1 MTTMMLASMMTGAKI
16 GDEPSSPNSVTA
28 NDCCATTDDSC
39 AALPCPGS
47 SFLPKTMS
55 EGDLSAISIENDNSC
70 SGRRDAG
77 ERDNSSSTLGDVDAD
92 DEGGAKQL
100 VAVNFDKA
108 DIDFGSVDDGGI
120 RKSTSMVSFHSSRL
134 NQSAPPAPLRSS
146 LAGSNK
152 SGIRGVSSTVS
163 FGSVSIREHER
174 VVDDQPALP
183 GPALGLGWAYN
194 QKDDVHLDEYV
205 KDKKKEGQSEDGN
218 DGEEATSKD
227 GDEDGKRA
235 TTEKKYVKQHLSS
248 FARSVKL
255 RSYGFE
261 HNELKTEA
269 REALA
274 EGKRMAEM
282 ARRKKEQKKLS
293 YKVKKALRYFV
304 TSES

>member
-28 NDCCATTDDSC
+28 NDCCATNDDAC

-47 SFLPKTMS
+47 SFLPQTMS
-55 EGDLSAISIENDNSC
+55 EGDLSAISIENDAA
-70 SGRRDAG
+70 D
-77 ERDNSSSTLGDVDAD
+77 RDNSSSTLGEVDD
-92 DEGGAKQL
+92 DGGTTEQL
-100 VAVNFDKA
+100 VAVNFDRA
-108 DIDFGSVDDGGI
+108 DIDSGSGGI
-120 RKSTSMVSFHSSRL
+120 HKSTSMVSFHSSCL
-134 NQSAPPAPLRSS
+134 KKSASRSS

-152 SGIRGVSSTVS
+152 GGMRRIGSNVS

-194 QKDDVHLDEYV
+194 QKDDVHLDEYK
-205 KDKKKEGQSEDGN
+205 KDKEQSNATDDKN
-218 DGEEATSKD
+218 EEATPKD
-227 GDEDGKRA
+227 GDEEGKPA
-235 TTEKKYVKQHLSS
+235 AKEKKYIEQPLSS

-269 REALA
+269 QKAREALA
-274 EGKRMAEM
+274 EGKRMAEI

>member
-28 NDCCATTDDSC
+28 NDCCATNDDAC

-55 EGDLSAISIENDNSC
+55 EGDLSAISIENDAA
-70 SGRRDAG
+70 D
-77 ERDNSSSTLGDVDAD
+77 RDNSSSTLGEVDD
-92 DEGGAKQL
+92 DGGTTEQL
-100 VAVNFDKA
+100 VAVNFDRA
-108 DIDFGSVDDGGI
+108 DIDSGSGGI
-120 RKSTSMVSFHSSRL
+120 HKSTSMVSFHSSCL
-134 NQSAPPAPLRSS
+134 KKSASRSS

-152 SGIRGVSSTVS
+152 GGMRRIGSNVS

-194 QKDDVHLDEYV
+194 QKDDVHLDEYK
-205 KDKKKEGQSEDGN
+205 KDKEQSNATDDKN
-218 DGEEATSKD
+218 EEATPKD
-227 GDEDGKRA
+227 GDEEGKPA
-235 TTEKKYVKQHLSS
+235 AKEKKYIEQPLSS

-269 REALA
+269 QKAREALA
-274 EGKRMAEM
+274 EGKRMAEI

>member
-1 MTTMMLASMMTGAKI
+1 MMLASMMTGAKI
-16 GDEPSSPNSVTA
+16 GDEPSSPHSVTA
-28 NDCCATTDDSC
+28 NDCCATNDDAC

-55 EGDLSAISIENDNSC
+55 EGGLSAISID
-70 SGRRDAG
+70 
-77 ERDNSSSTLGDVDAD
+77 RDNSSSTLGEVDD
-92 DEGGAKQL
+92 DGGTTEQL

-108 DIDFGSVDDGGI
+108 DIDSGSGGI
-120 RKSTSMVSFHSSRL
+120 HKSTSMVSFHSSCL
-134 NQSAPPAPLRSS
+134 KKSASRSS

-152 SGIRGVSSTVS
+152 GGMRRVSSTVS
-163 FGSVSIREHER
+163 FGSVSVREHER

-194 QKDDVHLDEYV
+194 QKDDVHLDEYM
-205 KDKKKEGQSEDGN
+205 KDEHKHKEQSNATDDKN
-218 DGEEATSKD
+218 EEATPKD
-227 GDEDGKRA
+227 GDEEGKPA
-235 TTEKKYVKQHLSS
+235 AKEKKYIEQPLSS

-269 REALA
+269 QKAREALA
-274 EGKRMAEM
+274 EGKRMAEI

>member
-1 MTTMMLASMMTGAKI
+1 MTTMMLASMMTGVKV
-16 GDEPSSPNSVTA
+16 GDEP
-28 NDCCATTDDSC
+28 
-39 AALPCPGS
+39 

-55 EGDLSAISIENDNSC
+55 DGDLSAISIENDNIA
-70 SGRRDAG
+70 GRRDAA
-77 ERDNSSSTLGDVDAD
+77 ERDNSSSTLGDVDH
-92 DEGGAKQL
+92 EGGIGTEQL

-108 DIDFGSVDDGGI
+108 DIDSSGSAGM
-120 RKSTSMVSFHSSRL
+120 RKSTSIVSFHSSCL
-134 NQSAPPAPLRSS
+134 KKSTSRSS
-146 LAGSNK
+146 LAGSSK
-152 SGIRGVSSTVS
+152 EGGMRRISSNVS
-163 FGSVSIREHER
+163 FGSVSVREHER

-194 QKDDVHLDEYV
+194 QKDDVHLDEYK
-205 KDKKKEGQSEDGN
+205 KDKQGDKEQSNATDG
-218 DGEEATSKD
+218 KD
-227 GDEDGKRA
+227 GDEPSSEDDTNSKKA
-235 TTEKKYVKQHLSS
+235 EEKKYIEQPLSS

-261 HNELKTEA
+261 HNELKTDAQKA

-274 EGKRMAEM
+274 EGKRRAEM

>member
-28 NDCCATTDDSC
+28 NDCCATTDDAC

-55 EGDLSAISIENDNSC
+55 EGDLSAISIENDAA
-70 SGRRDAG
+70 D
-77 ERDNSSSTLGDVDAD
+77 RDNSSSTLGEVDD
-92 DEGGAKQL
+92 DGGTTEQL
-100 VAVNFDKA
+100 VAVNFDRA
-108 DIDFGSVDDGGI
+108 DIDSGSGGI
-120 RKSTSMVSFHSSRL
+120 HKSTSMVSFHSSCL
-134 NQSAPPAPLRSS
+134 KKSVSRSS

-152 SGIRGVSSTVS
+152 GGMRRVSSTVS
-163 FGSVSIREHER
+163 FGSVSVREHER

-194 QKDDVHLDEYV
+194 QKDDVHLDEYMME
-205 KDKKKEGQSEDGN
+205 KKKEGRSEDGKN
-218 DGEEATSKD
+218 GEEATSKD
-227 GDEDGKRA
+227 GDEEGKPA
-235 TTEKKYVKQHLSS
+235 AKEKKYVEQHLSS

-269 REALA
+269 QKAREALA
-274 EGKRMAEM
+274 EGKRMAEI